1 MSRWQQ
7 AFLALAHPASQA
19 YGAALRIRAQ
29 AYRRGLLRSWRPP
42 VPCISVGNIRLGGTG
57 KTPMVAWLLTWAKE
71 QGLTPLVLTR
81 GYRSR
86 PPFLPYPV
94 TPASPVDEA
103 GDEPLLLAQHAPWAR
118 IIVDPNRVRAGR
130 KALAENPFDIIILDD
145 GFQHLRVQRD
155 IDLCLLAPSD
165 LDADWNRVLPAG
177 PWREDAS
184 ALARAHAFLVGC
196 EAVDEE
202 MLDVLSRLR
211 LGTQRPIYRV
221 EFRIPAARQMHGTE
235 KRTRLHNTRALLV
248 TGVARPG
255 RVWRLLQRDL
265 GVHPL
270 GHLTFP
276 DHHPFSASDWQ
287 YIQETATRLHAEI
300 ILATGKDAVKLAP
313 LADERLWIL
322 DLTVDFSPITAHP
335 PFPQWITER
344 WRAQEHT

>member
-1 MSRWQQ
+1 MSRWQH
-7 AFLALAHPASQA
+7 ALSALATPASQV

-29 AYRRGLLRSWRPP
+29 AYRRGLLYSWRPP

-57 KTPMVAWLLTWAKE
+57 KTPLTAWLLTWAKA
-71 QGLTPLVLTR
+71 QGLSPLVLTR

-94 TPASPVDEA
+94 TAASPVDEA

-118 IIVDPNRVRAGR
+118 IMVDPNRVRAGR
-130 KALAENPFDIIILDD
+130 KALAEERFDLIILDD

-155 IDLCLLAPSD
+155 VNLCLLAPDD

-177 PWREDAS
+177 PWREDAT
-184 ALARAHAFLVGC
+184 ALARAHAFFVAC
-196 EAVDEE
+196 EALDEE

-211 LGTQRPIYRV
+211 LGGQRPVYRV
-221 EFRIPAARQMHGTE
+221 NVHIPQARQIHGGE
-235 KRTRLHNTRALLV
+235 KRTSLHNARTLLV

-270 GHLTFP
+270 AHLTFA

-287 YIQETATRLHAEI
+287 QIQKTATRLQADM
-300 ILATGKDAVKLAP
+300 ILTTSKDAVKLAP
-313 LADERLWIL
+313 LADGRLWVL
-322 DLTVDFSPITAHP
+322 DLTLDFSPITAHP
-335 PFPQWITER
+335 PFSQWIAER
-344 WRAQEHT
+344 WRAQEHR